1 MAERSGEKGWTEKF
15 KENAKKIA
23 ITAAVA
29 LGSIAVLLA
38 IL

>member
-1 MAERSGEKGWTEKF
+1 MVEREKGWSENF
-15 KENAKKIA
+15 KENAKKVA
-23 ITAAVA
+23 IIAAVA